1 MLIFS
6 VPKSQNSNEEEK
18 NSITAKAYLKI
29 ALCCGFLATATSNN
43 ESPLLTLRVNLWTLY
58 FIFCRSYVNV
68 KDASSY
74 VISVKHRLEPIL
86 IEGIHIQGR

>member
-1 MLIFS
+1 MLWILCYCRFLRFGS
-6 VPKSQNSNEEEK
+6 TSGLFTSFF
-18 NSITAKAYLKI
+18 AKTKI
-29 ALCCGFLATATSNN
+29 D
-43 ESPLLTLRVNLWTLY
+43 
-58 FIFCRSYVNV
+58 V